1 MSPTS
6 RPRTVLVTGAAKRLG
21 RSIALALAA
30 GGWQVAVHYRAS
42 AQDAM
47 DTVAACADLAG
58 ASAHFDAD
66 FEDEAAVRG
75 LVPRVITHFG
85 QLDAVVNSASLF
97 EHDDVQT
104 FGFAALEKHLR
115 SNTATPVLLAQPT
128 YKWGY
133 VSVEKI
139 VAKVQLKED
148 VPVVNTMELVR
159 VTKDNLGEWARQLKE
174 WGFTDVPEQYLQMK

>member
-58 ASAHFDAD
+58 AQ
-66 FEDEAAVRG
+66 AA
-75 LVPRVITHFG
+75 G
-85 QLDAVVNSASLF
+85 QIDDGVALD
-97 EHDDVQT
+97 
-104 FGFAALEKHLR
+104 
-115 SNTATPVLLAQPT
+115 PVAQR
-128 YKWGY
+128 
-133 VSVEKI
+133 I
-139 VAKVQLKED
+139 QQLQ
-148 VPVVNTMELVR
+148 
-159 VTKDNLGEWARQLKE
+159 RQRA
-174 WGFTDVPEQYLQMK
+174 

>member
-66 FEDEAAVRG
+66 FEDEAAVRN
-75 LVPRVITHFG
+75 LVPRVIAHFG
-85 QLDAVVNSASLF
+85 HLDAVVNSASLF

-104 FGFAALEKHLR
+104 FSFAALEKHLR
-115 SNTATPVLLAQPT
+115 SNTATPVLLAQALHRH
-128 YKWGY
+128 
-133 VSVEKI
+133 
-139 VAKVQLKED
+139 VAD
-148 VPVVNTMELVR
+148 R
-159 VTKDNLGEWARQLKE
+159 VAAGEADAR
-174 WGFTDVPEQYLQMK
+174 GGSPAHG